1 MCPRSR
7 RQGTQK
13 LDRTVL
19 EGLVQELFPTARK
32 AALSAAAGEPLLA
45 DFEWIAEA
53 AGEWDV
59 SLDLVTNGTRL
70 TGELY
75 RKCRAQLDHV
85 NVSLDSHDPETY
97 ARIRAGGRLEHVR
110 ANLEEIRDLRRAE
123 PDGVLLS
130 LSFVE
135 TRLNLAELP
144 EFVRFAARMGV
155 DGVICQSLRHD
166 VFSARKLDVKGHALD
181 AEPNHRVAA
190 EVAREVRMNLFLGE
204 VGQPNIIVRPIRE
217 KRPAP
222 LEGQGLCWFLA
233 QYMGV
238 QPNGDVFPCCLPS
251 DHRLGNL
258 FDESARSIWN
268 GEPMQRLRRDH
279 FEGRGD
285 LFCRG
290 CAHAPHL
297 GSSDGGL
304 VRVTARKARMAV
316 SHLRG
321 KLEERTRPRRRAHAG
336 RIFYVCNWAGHS
348 GGISVLYDHVRG
360 LRELGYQAWLASYG
374 EFERCDWFSEPEGEA
389 PSMPHFLDQLLP
401 EDLVVLPEV
410 CMWDEQLLGV
420 PGRQVVF
427 VQNPDLMS
435 AAADDPRFSGMVA
448 VSTCLEQVIRGERHY
463 SGPLQIIHPYLESRY
478 IAPLRWMTR
487 GQPRILL
494 VDRVD
499 KNRGEPR
506 RVRQALQ
513 ARGFDVTLIEPS
525 MHRDRFVELFRAHD
539 VYFHLSYREGF
550 PLSVL
555 EAFGAGCL
563 VVGFA
568 GRGGLEFMR
577 DGENCLVVEDGDW
590 RSAVLRFQEELEN
603 PRDRLD
609 SFLAAAHATVVGYD
623 RPAFLAE
630 LERAYAELHAPAGAV
645 AH

>member
-1 MCPRSR
+1 M
-7 RQGTQK
+7 
-13 LDRTVL
+13 
-19 EGLVQELFPTARK
+19 
-32 AALSAAAGEPLLA
+32 SAAAGEPLLA

-53 AGEWDV
+53 AAEWDV
-59 SLDLVTNGTRL
+59 GLDLVTNGTRL

-75 RKCRAQLDHV
+75 RQCRAQLDHV

-97 ARIRAGGRLEHVR
+97 ARLRVGGNLAHVR
-110 ANLEEIRDLRRAE
+110 ANLEELRELRRAE
-123 PDGVLLS
+123 PDDVLLS

-144 EFVRFAARMGV
+144 EFIRFASQMGV
-155 DGVICQSLRHD
+155 DGVICQGLRHD
-166 VFSARKLDVKGHALD
+166 VFSARGLDVRRGDGLD
-181 AEPNHRVAA
+181 ADAIHHDAG
-190 EVAREVRMNLFLGE
+190 EVAREVGMNLFLGE
-204 VGQPNIIVRPIRE
+204 VGQPNVIVRPIRE
-217 KRPAP
+217 KRPHP
-222 LEGQGLCWFLA
+222 LEGQGLCWFVA

-238 QPNGDVFPCCLPS
+238 QPNGDVFPCCLPT

-268 GEPMQRLRRDH
+268 GETMQKLRRDH

-297 GSSDGGL
+297 GPSHGGL
-304 VRVTARKARMAV
+304 ALGAARKTLMAV
-316 SHLRG
+316 SHIRG
-321 KLEERTRPRRRAHAG
+321 KLEERTRPSSHVPAG
-336 RIFYVCNWAGHS
+336 RIFYVCNWAGYS
-348 GGISVLYDHVRG
+348 GGIAVLYDHVRG

-374 EFERCDWFSEPEGEA
+374 EFERCDWFGEPDGEA
-389 PSMPHFLDQLLP
+389 PSMSHFLEELLP

-410 CMWDEQLLGV
+410 CMWDEELLRV

-435 AAADDPRFSGMVA
+435 AAADDPRYSGMVT
-448 VSTCLEQVIRGERHY
+448 VSECLERVIRDERHFA
-463 SGPLQIIHPYLESRY
+463 GPLFIAHPYLESRY
-478 IAPLRWMTR
+478 VAP
-487 GQPRILL
+487 PRRFTAGRPKVLL

-499 KNRGEPR
+499 KNRGEPQ
-506 RVRQALQ
+506 RVQQVLQ
-513 ARGFDVTLIEPS
+513 ARGIDVTLVEPS
-525 MHRDRFVELFRAHD
+525 MHRDQFVELFRTHD

-577 DGENCLVVEDGDW
+577 DRENCLVVEDGDW
-590 RSAVLRFQEELEN
+590 RAAVSRFLQELGQSRSQLDELLN
-603 PRDRLD
+603 AARATAVGLDR
-609 SFLAAAHATVVGYD
+609 G
-623 RPAFLAE
+623 AFLAG
-630 LERAYAELHAPAGAV
+630 LERVYAALLAPAGAV
-645 AH
+645 TR